1 MKLVIDHIGGLGDAV
16 LDTAYLKLHKQKYPD
31 GLTVVMTGPS
41 NGQVFGNCKYVDK
54 VLIKPINITPKDL
67 PEELLI
73 TFDKVLS
80 IQGSMAWH
88 FLADININVIKQR
101 GMQYFSY
108 LDIAEP
114 KDMSISINNRLP
126 ADLLKD
132 FDFPVLFCASHCE
145 GTHRQGK
152 KLPQFIWQELINA
165 NPHISFLQIGLKNED
180 MQFDDTDNYIDLK
193 DKLTIDQIVDL
204 VNKTKFFLTTDNF
217 LNHVS
222 GMLQKKGIVFWGSST
237 PKRYGYNHNVNLYY
251 PENLKSGCSPCLHN
265 RLDPNNKCCQA
276 DGINSIPVG
285 VIKTTINELYK
296 ELK

>member
-41 NGQVFGNCKYVDK
+41 NGQVFGNCKYVYK

-108 LDIAEP
+108 
-114 KDMSISINNRLP
+114 
-126 ADLLKD
+126 
-132 FDFPVLFCASHCE
+132 FTF
-145 GTHRQGK
+145 
-152 KLPQFIWQELINA
+152 W
-165 NPHISFLQIGLKNED
+165 
-180 MQFDDTDNYIDLK
+180 
-193 DKLTIDQIVDL
+193 
-204 VNKTKFFLTTDNF
+204 KTKRAEHSK
-217 LNHVS
+217 HVFIS
-222 GMLQKKGIVFWGSST
+222 NQRSFRNGFG
-237 PKRYGYNHNVNLYY
+237 KRYYF
-251 PENLKSGCSPCLHN
+251 C
-265 RLDPNNKCCQA
+265 
-276 DGINSIPVG
+276 
-285 VIKTTINELYK
+285 
-296 ELK
+296 